1 MSLQISKFRP
11 IIVSEVDIEG
21 TKTVGR
27 IEKIVADG
35 RISRLT
41 TESVCFIEQ
50 LQATEKMTTLDA

>member
-41 TESVCFIEQ
+41 TESV
-50 LQATEKMTTLDA
+50 TEE